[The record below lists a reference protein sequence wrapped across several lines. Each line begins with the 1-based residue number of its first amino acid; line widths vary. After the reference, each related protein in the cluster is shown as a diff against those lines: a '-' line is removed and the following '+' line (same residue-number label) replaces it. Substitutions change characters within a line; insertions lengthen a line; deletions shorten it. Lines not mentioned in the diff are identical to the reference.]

1 MTAPSIAAPV
11 RRDTRHRWHLAI
23 VACWLTATG
32 IAFWWHAARA
42 ADDAGTPATIADF
55 DPARLPYAVRRLASQ
70 AQAPAALADHAPFTL
85 VHLRDPACRCN
96 GVADLE
102 VAELHRRFAARGVR
116 VSELSVRAGA
126 SRAEAWLAATP
137 AVALLDASGNLLY
150 LGPVTDTG
158 FCGTRSSRVV
168 RALESALSGTPA
180 PAQPTL
186 ATGCFCT

>member
-1 MTAPSIAAPV
+1 MTSAAPRV
-11 RRDTRHRWHLAI
+11 HFPRDDGFHE
-23 VACWLTATG
+23 
-32 IAFWWHAARA
+32 
-42 ADDAGTPATIADF
+42 
-55 DPARLPYAVRRLASQ
+55 
-70 AQAPAALADHAPFTL
+70 
-85 VHLRDPACRCN
+85 
-96 GVADLE
+96 DLK
-102 VAELHRRFAARGVR
+102 A
-116 VSELSVRAGA
+116 
-126 SRAEAWLAATP
+126 RAEAWLAATP